1 MSTTGSELVVGECYM
16 YKGKN
21 MGKFISFER
30 YGRLYDQ
37 DEKYTFENGVIN
49 QGDFLQTKK
58 VFTKIQCSGG
68 ARRSKK
74 SGFSRRKTRRVK
86 KRTIKRR

>member
-1 MSTTGSELVVGECYM
+1 MSTTGNELVVGDCYM

-21 MGKFISFER
+21 MGKFLQFKLVGNIN
-30 YGRLYDQ
+30 DP
-37 DEKYTFENGVIN
+37 DEEYTFENGILN
-49 QGDFLQTKK
+49 DFLQTKK